1 MSKSNK
7 KNLIIG
13 GLLAIVLIM
22 AVGYAAFA
30 TNLNIN
36 GSSAI
41 TSNWD
46 VHIKDGG
53 VNAKNPTQGAASTKA
68 RKVDALTGEFACTL
82 QVPGTSSI
90 EYDIEVENLGSFD
103 AVLDTV
109 TISGTTE
116 AVSAVVTEGSSLKQG
131 DTIEKN
137 GGTDTLTIKVSLNDI
152 SQLPSV
158 TTIDITVKLDFS
170 QATGSGGSTPTPTGG
185 DTPYDSN
192 TKSGT
197 VYAWNTTE
205 ITIGTST
212 INDLVSTK
220 TSNKYYTS
228 AADVMSASGYS
239 HFNKYT
245 VVNDIITE
253 GYTCQTFGISGFT
266 PVCLKMS
273 IDGSEYGYDTN
284 GNHTGNAGIL
294 KDLDDNNTSFTGSCG
309 FNANTSG
316 CSVGDLDLSAY
327 AAGDV
332 SADNAAFGA
341 HCGVSYRFG
350 ARCYEK

>member
-46 VHIKDGG
+46 VHIKDNG
-53 VNAKNPTQGAASTKA
+53 VNAKNATSGAESTKA

-116 AVSAVVTEGSSLKQG
+116 AVSAVVTESSSLKQG
-131 DTIEKN
+131 DTITKN

-152 SQLPSV
+152 SSLPDV

-170 QATGSGGSTPTPTGG
+170 QATSGSGGG
-185 DTPYDSN
+185 DTPTPSSLVIDQTFVPQYYEYHRDTDDTGSVSIGRSYDASTWANDASTLGKDYYLGHDVDSTTGNVTANYVCFIIDN
-192 TKSGT
+192 TQYCMKAIDSAGT
-197 VYAWNTTE
+197 NYFPQNKALLGRLQTAE
-205 ITIGTST
+205 KITCST
-212 INDLVSTK
+212 FS
-220 TSNKYYTS
+220 SNKVECSSGSLGYLRAVSSSGNVVAGLSISVKCDANSDGRS
-228 AADVMSASGYS
+228 AC
-239 HFNKYT
+239 H
-245 VVNDIITE
+245 E
-253 GYTCQTFGISGFT
+253 
-266 PVCLKMS
+266 
-273 IDGSEYGYDTN
+273 
-284 GNHTGNAGIL
+284 
-294 KDLDDNNTSFTGSCG
+294 
-309 FNANTSG
+309 
-316 CSVGDLDLSAY
+316 
-327 AAGDV
+327 
-332 SADNAAFGA
+332 
-341 HCGVSYRFG
+341 
-350 ARCYEK
+350 

>member
-1 MSKSNK
+1 MTKTNK

-46 VHIKDGG
+46 VHIKDNG

-90 EYDIEVENLGSFD
+90 EYDIEVENSGSFD

-116 AVSAVVTEGSSLKQG
+116 AVSAVVTESSSLKQG
-131 DTIEKN
+131 DTITKN
-137 GGTDTLTIKVSLNDI
+137 GGEDTLTIKVSLNDI
-152 SQLPSV
+152 SSLPSV
-158 TTIDITVKLDFS
+158 TTINITVKLDFS
-170 QATGSGGSTPTPTGG
+170 QATGGSTPTGG
-185 DTPYDSN
+185 DTPYDSS
-192 TKSGT
+192 TKNGT
-197 VYAWNTTE
+197 VYAWNTDTV
-205 ITIGTST
+205 TIGTST
-212 INDLVSTK
+212 INDLASTK
-220 TSNKYYTS
+220 TSQPYYTS
-228 AADVMSASGYS
+228 AADVMSASGYTF
-239 HFNKYT
+239 FNKYT
-245 VVNDIITE
+245 VVNDTITE
-253 GYTCQTFGISGFT
+253 GYACQTFGISGLT

-273 IDGSEYGYDTN
+273 TDGSTYGYDTN
-284 GNHTGNAGIL
+284 GNHTGNAGKL
-294 KDLDDNNTSFTGSCG
+294 KALESNSTFTGNDPQGSCNVNAFDSPCRVG
-309 FNANTSG
+309 ALGLHANSLGYVRAGDDDSGAFCAVYSNGNAN
-316 CSVGDLDLSAY
+316 C
-327 AAGDV
+327 
-332 SADNAAFGA
+332 
-341 HCGVSYRFG
+341 R
-350 ARCYEK
+350 E